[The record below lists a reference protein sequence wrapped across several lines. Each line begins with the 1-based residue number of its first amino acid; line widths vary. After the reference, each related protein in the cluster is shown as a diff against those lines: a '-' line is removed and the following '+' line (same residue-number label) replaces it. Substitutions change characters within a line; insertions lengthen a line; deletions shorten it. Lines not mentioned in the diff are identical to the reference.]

1 MMETDAKVAVLASG
15 GLDSAILVAHL
26 TRSYRV
32 VQPIYVRFGLAWE
45 AVEELH
51 LRKFLDT
58 LASPALRPL
67 VALEFPMGDVYGAHW
82 SVSGEQVPDDATP
95 DEAVYLPGRNLLLLS
110 KTAVWCALN
119 GYPAIAL
126 GVLKGNPFPDSDPSF
141 YEALEAAV
149 IQGLSSPIQF
159 ITPFAAMT
167 KREVISL
174 GRGLALDL
182 SFSCIAP
189 EDGLHCGR
197 CNKCAE
203 RRKGFNELDTPDP
216 THYAAS
222 PGSGEPPEIS

>member
-1 MMETDAKVAVLASG
+1 MPDTDGRVAVLASG
-15 GLDSAILVAHL
+15 GIDSAVLVAHL
-26 TRSYRV
+26 ARSYRV

-45 AVEELH
+45 VVEELH

-58 LASPALRPL
+58 LANPAVHPL
-67 VALEFPMGDVYGAHW
+67 VTLEFPMGDVYGAHW

-119 GYPAIAL
+119 GYPSIAL
-126 GVLKGNPFPDSDPSF
+126 GVLKGNPFPDSDSSF

-149 IQGLSSPIQF
+149 IQGLSSPIKF
-159 ITPFAAMT
+159 IAPFAALT

-189 EDGLHCGR
+189 VDGLHCGQ

-203 RRKGFNELDTPDP
+203 RRKAFNGLDAPDP
-216 THYAAS
+216 THYARRRVRAD
-222 PGSGEPPEIS
+222 I

>member
-1 MMETDAKVAVLASG
+1 MPETDGKVAVLVSG
-15 GLDSAILVAHL
+15 GVDSAVLVAHL
-26 TRSYRV
+26 ARSYRV

-45 AVEELH
+45 TVEELH
-51 LRKFLDT
+51 LRKYLDT
-58 LASPALRPL
+58 LTSPALRPL
-67 VALEFPMGDVYGAHW
+67 VALEFPMGDVYGVHW

-110 KTAVWCALN
+110 KPAVWCALN
-119 GYPAIAL
+119 GYAAIAL
-126 GVLKGNPFPDSDPSF
+126 GVLKGNPFPDSDPAF

-149 IQGLSSPIQF
+149 IQGLSSPIRF